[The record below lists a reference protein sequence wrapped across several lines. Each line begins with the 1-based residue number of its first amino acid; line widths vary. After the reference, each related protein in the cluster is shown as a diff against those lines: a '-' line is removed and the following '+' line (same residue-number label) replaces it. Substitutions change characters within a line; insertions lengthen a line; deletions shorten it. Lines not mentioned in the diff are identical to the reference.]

1 MKTHYAAK
9 ELAGLPGLPGT
20 ERAIQIMAGRENWS
34 WQKRA
39 GRGGGRE
46 YALSA
51 LPAATQNHLAKQAL
65 VATAPVPATT
75 AAADLP
81 AVRSTLQP
89 ATTTAQ
95 LKTWQRECMDA
106 RVAIMRLIERAASV
120 VGVNK
125 AINTIVKAAAEGN
138 LEEYAAANIRKG
150 VARSLSYGGII
161 KWWSTYQISGH
172 NPLALAPKDVENY
185 QEPAWAGALLA
196 CWRKPQKPSLTD
208 VLADLQ
214 AALPPTLQMPSYGQA
229 RHYLQK
235 LGAIEKEKGRKTG
248 NELKAMKTFRRRD
261 TSTMYPGDA
270 YTADGHCFDGEVAH
284 PYHGRPFRPEA
295 TPIIDVCSRKIVG
308 WSCDL
313 AESGLA
319 VLDALR
325 MACETAGVPAI
336 FYTDNGSGYK
346 NQLMTAPGTGILNR
360 LGITPHYSRPRNPQA
375 HGISERT
382 HQTVLIKAAK
392 QLCTYI
398 GAPMDTDAKQLAY
411 KITRKQI
418 REDGFSALLV
428 EWDDFVDRINSAIE
442 RYNNTPH
449 RGLPAMRDPLT
460 QKRIHMT
467 PNQAW
472 ESGLERMHR
481 ELHED
486 EWLHPANESPD
497 LYHPAVER
505 TVVRG
510 EIQFGTLTT
519 GQPKRYYSAD
529 LEEWN
534 GQRVQVAYSPSDASK
549 VWVRD
554 LEHGRLLAVA
564 LLGGN
569 SSAYFAESVVE
580 LARIKRGKG
589 RLKRLENHAEEVRLE
604 MQGPNQVVVEHPAEV
619 KEVCLRMV
627 KQIEEAQVVEEQF
640 CMPEDPQ
647 EALRCWQGLN
657 DRRKAGEALPEDQ
670 ERAWKSWQ
678 NHPVWKAWKTLQ
690 KMMEPQAEPALR
702 AVK

>member
-20 ERAIQIMAGRENWS
+20 ERAIQIMADRENWS

-270 YTADGHCFDGEVAH
+270 
-284 PYHGRPFRPEA
+284 
-295 TPIIDVCSRKIVG
+295 
-308 WSCDL
+308 
-313 AESGLA
+313 
-319 VLDALR
+319 
-325 MACETAGVPAI
+325 
-336 FYTDNGSGYK
+336 
-346 NQLMTAPGTGILNR
+346 
-360 LGITPHYSRPRNPQA
+360 
-375 HGISERT
+375 
-382 HQTVLIKAAK
+382 
-392 QLCTYI
+392 
-398 GAPMDTDAKQLAY
+398 
-411 KITRKQI
+411 
-418 REDGFSALLV
+418 
-428 EWDDFVDRINSAIE
+428 
-442 RYNNTPH
+442 
-449 RGLPAMRDPLT
+449 
-460 QKRIHMT
+460 
-467 PNQAW
+467 
-472 ESGLERMHR
+472 
-481 ELHED
+481 
-486 EWLHPANESPD
+486 
-497 LYHPAVER
+497 
-505 TVVRG
+505 
-510 EIQFGTLTT
+510 
-519 GQPKRYYSAD
+519 
-529 LEEWN
+529 
-534 GQRVQVAYSPSDASK
+534 
-549 VWVRD
+549 
-554 LEHGRLLAVA
+554 
-564 LLGGN
+564 
-569 SSAYFAESVVE
+569 
-580 LARIKRGKG
+580 
-589 RLKRLENHAEEVRLE
+589 
-604 MQGPNQVVVEHPAEV
+604 
-619 KEVCLRMV
+619 
-627 KQIEEAQVVEEQF
+627 
-640 CMPEDPQ
+640 
-647 EALRCWQGLN
+647 
-657 DRRKAGEALPEDQ
+657 
-670 ERAWKSWQ
+670 
-678 NHPVWKAWKTLQ
+678 
-690 KMMEPQAEPALR
+690 
-702 AVK
+702 

>member
-1 MKTHYAAK
+1 M
-9 ELAGLPGLPGT
+9 PGLPST
-20 ERAIQIMAGRENWS
+20 EQNVNAVAKRTNWP

-39 GRGGGRE
+39 GRGGGKE
-46 YALSA
+46 YPLSA
-51 LPAATQNHLAKQAL
+51 LPEATQNHLTKSLIAS
-65 VATAPVPATT
+65 APVPATQG
-75 AAADLP
+75 AADLP
-81 AVRSTLQP
+81 AIRSTLQP
-89 ATTTAQ
+89 AATTAQ
-95 LKTWQRECMDA
+95 LKGWQRDCMDA
-106 RVAIMRLIERAASV
+106 RVAIMRLIERAAPV
-120 VGVNK
+120 VGVNN
-125 AINTIVKAAAEGN
+125 AINTIVKAAAGHE
-138 LEEYAAANIRKG
+138 LEIYAAANIRRG
-150 VARSLSYGGII
+150 SARSLSYGGIM
-161 KWWSTYQISGH
+161 KWWMAWNNSNQ

-185 QEPAWAGALLA
+185 QEPVWAGALLA

-208 VLADLQ
+208 VLEDLRRM
-214 AALPPTLQMPSYGQA
+214 LPANMIMPSYGQA

-295 TPIIDVCSRKIVG
+295 TPVLDIYSRKVVG

-325 MACETAGVPAI
+325 MACETWGVPAI

-346 NQLMTAPGTGILNR
+346 NQMMTAAGTGILNR
-360 LGITPHYSRPRNPQA
+360 LAITPEYSRPRNPQA
-375 HGISERT
+375 HGLSERA
-382 HQTVLIKAAK
+382 HQTILIKAAK

-411 KITRKQI
+411 KTTRKQL
-418 REDGFSALLV
+418 RTEGTSVLLL
-428 EWDDFVDRINSAIE
+428 EWDEFVDQINASIE

-449 RGLPAMRDPLT
+449 SGLPIMRDPIT
-460 QKRIHMT
+460 QRRIHMT

-472 ESGLERMHR
+472 ESGLQRMR
-481 ELHED
+481 QELQED
-486 EWLHPANESPD
+486 EWLHPANELPD

-564 LLGGN
+564 TLGGN
-569 SSAYFAESVVE
+569 SSPYFAESAIE
-580 LARIKRGKG
+580 QARVKRGKG
-589 RLKRLENHAEEVRLE
+589 RLKRLERKAEEVRLE
-604 MQGPNQVVVEHPAEV
+604 MQGPGQVVVEHSPEIQ
-619 KEVCLRMV
+619 ETCLRVV
-627 KQIEEAQVVEEQF
+627 KQMQIEEAQIVAEWEP
-640 CMPEDPQ
+640 PEDDQ
-647 EALRCWQGLN
+647 ARLRCWQDLN
-657 DRRKAGEALPEDQ
+657 DRKKAGMPLG
-670 ERAWKSWQ
+670 ERELAWWKNWQ
-678 NHPVWKAWKTLQ
+678 NSAVWKAWNTLQ
-690 KMMEPQAEPALR
+690 KMMQPQESHLT

>member
-1 MKTHYAAK
+1 MKNHYTAK
-9 ELAGLPGLPGT
+9 ELAGLPGLPET
-20 ERAIQIMAGRENWS
+20 ESGVIRLAKSNNWP

-46 YALSA
+46 YAISA
-51 LPAATQNHLAKQAL
+51 LPAATQDHLCK
-65 VATAPVPATT
+65 VAMAAVAPVPAAK

-89 ATTTAQ
+89 ASTTAQ
-95 LKTWQRECMDA
+95 LKQWQRECMDA
-106 RVAIMRLIERAASV
+106 RVAIMRLVERAAPT

-125 AINTIVKAAAEGN
+125 AINTIAQAAAEGD

-161 KWWSTYQISGH
+161 KWWSTWQISGH

-185 QEPAWAGALLA
+185 QEPTWAGALLA
-196 CWRKPQKPSLTD
+196 CWRKPQKPSLTS
-208 VLADLQ
+208 VLDDLRTM
-214 AALPPTLQMPSYGQA
+214 LPAGLDMPSYGQA

-261 TSTMYPGDA
+261 TSQMYPGDA

-284 PYHGRPFRPEA
+284 PYHGRPFRPEI
-295 TPIIDVCSRKIVG
+295 TPVIDVYSRRIVG

-325 MACETAGVPAI
+325 MACETWGVPAI

-346 NQLMTAPGTGILNR
+346 NQMMTALGTGILNR
-360 LGITPHYSRPRNPQA
+360 LAITPHYSRPRNPQA
-375 HGISERT
+375 HGISERA
-382 HQTVLIKAAK
+382 HQTVLIKSAK
-392 QLCTYI
+392 QLCSYI
-398 GAPMDTDAKQLAY
+398 GAPMDTDAKQLVY
-411 KITRKQI
+411 KTTRKQI
-418 REDGFSALLV
+418 REDGFSPLLT
-428 EWDDFVDRINSAIE
+428 EWDDFISQINAAIE

-449 RGLPAMRDPLT
+449 RGLPGMRDPIT
-460 QKRIHMT
+460 QQRVHMT

-472 ESGLERMHR
+472 EYGLQRMHQD
-481 ELHED
+481 LPKD
-486 EWLHPANESPD
+486 EWLHPANELPD
-497 LYHPAVER
+497 LYHPAETR

-510 EIQFGTLTT
+510 EIQLGTLTT

-564 LLGGN
+564 TLGGN

-580 LARIKRGKG
+580 LARVKRGKG

-604 MQGPNQVVVEHPAEV
+604 MQGPAQVVIEHPAEIQAA
-619 KEVCLRMV
+619 CLRV
-627 KQIEEAQVVEEQF
+627 ATQLEVEEAQVVEWEPPDDDRAR
-640 CMPEDPQ
+640 MN
-647 EALRCWQGLN
+647 CWQELN
-657 DRRKAGEALPEDQ
+657 DRKTAGMPLGEKEL
-670 ERAWKSWQ
+670 AWWKNWQ
-678 NHPVWKAWKTLQ
+678 NSGVWKAWNTLQ
-690 KMMEPQAEPALR
+690 KMMGTQTEPALR